1 MKHLRSPIV
10 SSIVLHSG
18 QWLNKPRAKAEKGR
32 EKLGGRR
39 GGLLQSERD
48 QERTWLE
55 KEQCVWKMTKKSLRY
70 CSLQKK
76 REAKKILTGKARREK
91 STFQEQQGSRNGL

>member
-32 EKLGGRR
+32 EKPGGRR
-39 GGLLQSERD
+39 GGVVAKWKGSREDVVR
-48 QERTWLE
+48 ERTV
-55 KEQCVWKMTKKSLRY
+55 CVENDK
-70 CSLQKK
+70 
-76 REAKKILTGKARREK
+76 EK
-91 STFQEQQGSRNGL
+91 SQVLCRAEN